1 MSLKILKRIKEAE
14 QMKFNKV
21 SKISALLLLLN
32 MLTISVNAQSSDSMQ
47 VLSLSLE
54 GAIERAS
61 ESGYQV
67 LIAEREQEAAKAG
80 LSQANRVFLPQLS
93 IEESVVKTND
103 PIGVF
108 GIKLRQG
115 IIQQSDF
122 NPATL
127 NDPDATHN
135 FTTKF
140 EVRQPILNPEGL
152 FQRTAAKYQAQ
163 SADKQLKATMQYARL
178 KVKEVYYQLGIL
190 DEQVAVLKQHLATN
204 KVFEEQASDYFEQ
217 GMIPKSEYLNARV
230 HALDAEKELL
240 KAENQRKS
248 VNDQLLLLM
257 GMQEELQVHVLDQ
270 PQAKGES
277 QVSAGDGSMMNASLL
292 AMKHQVEA
300 SDAMLKAAKS
310 GFLPNLNV
318 FGAYELHD
326 KSLFGNQAD
335 NYMIGASLRWDLFK
349 GFKQVGLVNQRKA
362 ESKKA
367 ELQFE
372 QQRLNHRIQVKEA
385 RRTIDESLKNIEL
398 SELAV
403 EQSEE
408 DVRFRS
414 DRYDQGIEKTSD
426 LLLSETKNL
435 KNKLSKLQALYQY
448 QMAVA
453 SLEYLL
459 ETES

>member
-80 LSQANRVFLPQLS
+80 LSQANMVFLPQLS
-93 IEESVVKTND
+93 IEESAVKTND

-204 KVFEEQASDYFEQ
+204 KAFEKQASDYFEQ

-230 HALDAEKELL
+230 YALDAEKELL

-248 VNDQLLLLM
+248 LNDQLLLLM
-257 GMQEELQVHVLDQ
+257 GMQEELQVKVLDR
-270 PQAKGES
+270 PQVEEDRVMA
-277 QVSAGDGSMMNASLL
+277 ANGSMMNASLL

-318 FGAYELHD
+318 FAAYELHD

-426 LLLSETKNL
+426 LLLAETKNL

-459 ETES
+459 EKES

>member
-1 MSLKILKRIKEAE
+1 
-14 QMKFNKV
+14 
-21 SKISALLLLLN
+21 
-32 MLTISVNAQSSDSMQ
+32 
-47 VLSLSLE
+47 
-54 GAIERAS
+54 
-61 ESGYQV
+61 
-67 LIAEREQEAAKAG
+67 
-80 LSQANRVFLPQLS
+80 
-93 IEESVVKTND
+93 
-103 PIGVF
+103 
-108 GIKLRQG
+108 
-115 IIQQSDF
+115 
-122 NPATL
+122 
-127 NDPDATHN
+127 
-135 FTTKF
+135 
-140 EVRQPILNPEGL
+140 
-152 FQRTAAKYQAQ
+152 
-163 SADKQLKATMQYARL
+163 
-178 KVKEVYYQLGIL
+178 
-190 DEQVAVLKQHLATN
+190 
-204 KVFEEQASDYFEQ
+204 
-217 GMIPKSEYLNARV
+217 
-230 HALDAEKELL
+230 
-240 KAENQRKS
+240 
-248 VNDQLLLLM
+248 
-257 GMQEELQVHVLDQ
+257 
-270 PQAKGES
+270 
-277 QVSAGDGSMMNASLL
+277 MMNASLL

-326 KSLFGNQAD
+326 SSLFGNQAD

-349 GFKQVGLVNQRKA
+349 GFKQMGLVSQRKA

-372 QQRLNHRIQVKEA
+372 QQRLNQRIQVKEA

-448 QMAVA
+448 QMAMA

-459 ETES
+459 ESES

>member
-1 MSLKILKRIKEAE
+1 MYNFERIKEAE
-14 QMKFNKV
+14 QMKLIKV
-21 SKISALLLLLN
+21 SKIAGFLLLLN
-32 MLTISVNAQSSDSMQ
+32 VLSITVNAQNVDGTE
-47 VLSLSLE
+47 VLSLSLQDALE
-54 GAIERAS
+54 QAS
-61 ESGYQV
+61 ERGYQV
-67 LIAEREQEAAKAG
+67 LIAKKDQEAASAG
-80 LSQANRVFLPQLS
+80 LSQTNSIFLPQFS
-93 IEESVVKTND
+93 IEESAVKTND

-122 NPATL
+122 NPVIL

-135 FTTKF
+135 FTTRF
-140 EVRQPILNPEGL
+140 EIRQPILNPEGL
-152 FQRTAAKYQAQ
+152 FQRSAAKYQAL
-163 SADKQLKATMQYARL
+163 SANKQLKATMQYARL
-178 KVKEVYYQLGIL
+178 KVKELYYQLGIV
-190 DEQVAVLKQHLATN
+190 DEQVAVLKQHLTTN
-204 KVFEEQASDYFEQ
+204 KAFEKQATDYFDQ
-217 GMIPKSEYLNARV
+217 GMIPKSDYLDARV
-230 HALDAEKELL
+230 HVLDIEKELL

-257 GMQEELQVHVLDQ
+257 GMQEEVKVVVLDR
-270 PQAKGES
+270 PQA
-277 QVSAGDGSMMNASLL
+277 AGKEEFPAVENISMNASLM
-292 AMKHQVEA
+292 AMKNQVEA
-300 SDAMLKAAKS
+300 SAAMLKAAKS

-318 FGAYELHD
+318 FVSYELHD
-326 KSLFGNQAD
+326 SSLFGNNAD

-349 GFKQVGLVNQRKA
+349 GFKQTGLVNQRKA

-367 ELQFE
+367 ELQFD
-372 QQRLNHRIQVKEA
+372 QQRLNHRMQVKEA
-385 RRTIDESLKNIEL
+385 RRTIDESLKNIQL

-408 DVRFRS
+408 EVRFRS
-414 DRYDQGIEKTSD
+414 DRYDQGLEKTSD

-448 QMAVA
+448 QMAIA